1 MPLTMPQLGEIIPD
15 DSIDIFPDGAYGAA
29 LLSDDGSRRIVQGT
43 QFAIS
48 DRSYP
53 YHADHIS
60 HFYGWHLWN
69 DNNDLR
75 FWDTRNV
82 DGFVR
87 YLPHPEH
94 AHLWTE
100 FQFMPSEPVNP
111 AADAFAWRE
120 HLSNLAHD
128 FQLGHRFDRLAMRAV
143 DTRRYAGQPSLTTT
157 EEQVRNG
164 NITQH
169 TREMLGWLWQ
179 QVHILAG
186 MSHNDDWQSF
196 RDWLR
201 PWIEGY
207 CACFDA
213 RGALDRIHVGHDYRF
228 WAEALRLHKRFIPDF
243 SYYPFGIIEVPDVLP
258 VTDAVSVLD
267 LRNFGNAVDFF
278 GLSDADTIHDVWP
291 DGLHSVSDMIQHP
304 EQVALPSP
312 VNSAQQD
319 LVYYWQEQWF
329 NLRNYTDYSGPAGTR
344 AYRAYVELQLLAI
357 LRNGN
362 WSNVDNIRKMDAA
375 KWGAF
380 DYAELSGSENPI
392 SALWANRVD
401 YWFDGYQYYDGTMLV
416 RDEVPYD
423 PADPLT
429 APFEAA
435 MSLADPRVATYV
447 VVVDRDEVDRTA
459 AGIPSVQP
467 WDVLLDDNGNPTGDA
482 TGTPAQEY
490 WQGRIDAIL
499 GEYP

>member
-1 MPLTMPQLGEIIPD
+1 MAGT
-15 DSIDIFPDGAYGAA
+15 S
-29 LLSDDGSRRIVQGT
+29 VQPWPMT
-43 QFAIS
+43 S
-48 DRSYP
+48 S
-53 YHADHIS
+53 
-60 HFYGWHLWN
+60 
-69 DNNDLR
+69 
-75 FWDTRNV
+75 
-82 DGFVR
+82 
-87 YLPHPEH
+87 
-94 AHLWTE
+94 
-100 FQFMPSEPVNP
+100 
-111 AADAFAWRE
+111 
-120 HLSNLAHD
+120 
-128 FQLGHRFDRLAMRAV
+128 LGHRYDRLAMRAV
-143 DTRRYAGQPSLTTT
+143 DTRRYAGQPSLTST
-157 EEQVRNG
+157 EEQTRNG

-213 RGALDRIHVGHDYRF
+213 RGALDRIHVGHDF
-228 WAEALRLHKRFIPDF
+228 LVWEKSLRLHERFIPDF
-243 SYYPFGIIEVPDVLP
+243 SAYPFGVIRVPDVLP
-258 VTDAVSVLD
+258 VTDAVSIVD
-267 LRNFGNAVDFF
+267 LRNYANAVDFF
-278 GLSDADTIHDVWP
+278 GLSDADTIRDVWP

-304 EQVALPSP
+304 AP
-312 VNSAQQD
+312 VPVPTPATTGQQD
-319 LVYYWQEQWF
+319 LVDYWQEQWF

-344 AYRAYVELQLLAI
+344 AYRAYVELQLLAV
-357 LRNGN
+357 LRNAN

-375 KWGAF
+375 KWNAF
-380 DYAELSGSENPI
+380 EYAELSGSENPI
-392 SALWANRVD
+392 SAIFANRVD

-435 MSLADPRVATYV
+435 MSLADPRVSTYV

-459 AGIPSVQP
+459 SGIPSTQP
-467 WDVLLDDNGNPTGDA
+467 WDILLDANGNPTGDA
-482 TGTPAQEY
+482 TGTTAQDY
-490 WQGRIDAIL
+490 WQARIDAIL

>member
-1 MPLTMPQLGEIIPD
+1 MTIPALGTIIPD
-15 DSIDIFPDGAYGAA
+15 GAISEFPEFGNYGAA
-29 LLSDDGSRRIVQGT
+29 LLADDGSRRIVQGAFFQVGERVMPFHT
-43 QFAIS
+43 N
-48 DRSYP
+48 
-53 YHADHIS
+53 HIS
-60 HFYGWHLWN
+60 HYYGWYFWRSN
-69 DNNDLR
+69 GDLR
-75 FWDTRNV
+75 YGDFNEI
-82 DGFVR
+82 VR
-87 YLPHPEH
+87 YLPHPEQ
-94 AHLWTE
+94 AAVWPETE
-100 FQFMPSEPVNP
+100 GLPSDGVNP
-111 AADAFAWRE
+111 APDSFAWRE

-291 DGLHSVSDMIQHP
+291 GGLHSVSDMIQHP

-447 VVVDRDEVDRTA
+447 VVVDRDEVDRAA
-459 AGIPSVQP
+459 AGIPSTQP
-467 WDVLLDDNGNPTGDA
+467 WDVLLDDTGNPTGDA